1 MEEVLVRGGEPGGRN
16 VPLPKG
22 NTYCCPYASSLV
34 YSCMS
39 PVTYPLLPPRHSFL
53 SSVWH
58 MGRMR
63 PLVTV
68 LFRGSRM
75 VGAQPPQPRVL
86 GFVPHYPLV

>member
-1 MEEVLVRGGEPGGRN
+1 MEDVLVRGGESAGRCAT
-16 VPLPKG
+16 LPKG
-22 NTYCCPYASSLV
+22 NTYCSLYASSLV

-39 PVTYPLLPPRHSFL
+39 PVTYPALPPRQLLL

-68 LFRGSRM
+68 LCRGSRM
-75 VGAQPPQPRVL
+75 VGTQPPQPREL
-86 GFVPHYPLV
+86 GFVPHSPLV